1 LESFWLPLRPQSLNV
16 ANSTS
21 LSNDFFEIFPKIPFE
36 RVHNTF
42 SNFATVQNANG
53 DFFLKKNDKF
63 LSQNKSLS

>member
-1 LESFWLPLRPQSLNV
+1 M